1 MEAMIGLVSLVS
13 DGRLPLPVLLSFWP
27 TRFLAS
33 SGRGTWV
40 VRQYDVNF
48 RMLFAFHQRQKM
60 WRFEAVGQVSV
71 VRESLSP

>member
-1 MEAMIGLVSLVS
+1 MAAFHYQCFLVSGPPVS
-13 DGRLPLPVLLSFWP
+13 WLPQAGGR
-27 TRFLAS
+27 
-33 SGRGTWV
+33 V